1 MGEKGAY
8 STMKFIELSQEQQ
21 RIVFTQ
27 ASAQTSINVN
37 LAEKDWW
44 ICQGLASI
52 ENLNMI

>member
-27 ASAQTSINVN
+27 ASAQTGINVN

-44 ICQGLASI
+44 ICQVLAY
-52 ENLNMI
+52 LAQDY

>member
-27 ASAQTSINVN
+27 AVILN
-37 LAEKDWW
+37 LLFFIPAAVLKSTAV
-44 ICQGLASI
+44 L
-52 ENLNMI
+52 NLQR